1 MTGLVIEALTVAF
14 GRFTALDG
22 VSLAVDPGEV
32 RAVIGPNGAGKTT
45 LLDVIS
51 GITKPVSGRVMLGD
65 RIDLT
70 TRSEAEIARAG
81 VRRKFQKPSVFP
93 ALTVRENLEI
103 GCGPAVPAGARAARI
118 ASVLGEIGLGPRA
131 DIMAGRLSHGEK
143 QWLEIGMVL
152 AAEPALLL
160 LDEPVAGFVRCR
172 DRADR
177 RADPRPAAAGPGDPG
192 DRARHELRRGRRRPG
207 DGAARGPHA
216 LRGQPAR
223 RPERCPRHR
232 GLPRPMTHAATP
244 ARLTVEGLD
253 QHYGSAQVLRGIALA
268 VEPGACLTV
277 LGRNGAGKTTLLRCL
292 TGSIPESRG
301 RIALDGTDLTRLSPD
316 RRARAGLAYVPQG
329 ARSSRI

>member
-1 MTGLVIEALTVAF
+1 MTALVVDALTVAF
-14 GRFTALDG
+14 GRFTALDA

-70 TRSEAEIARAG
+70 KRSEVEIARAG

-103 GCGPAVPAGARAARI
+103 GCGPPLPARDRPDRI

-131 DIMAGRLSHGEK
+131 EVPAGRLAHGEK

-160 LDEPVAGFVRCR
+160 LDEPVAGLSDAETAETAALIRSLR
-172 DRADR
+172 RPDRAILVIEHDMGFVEAIADR
-177 RADPRPAAAGPGDPG
+177 
-192 DRARHELRRGRRRPG
+192 
-207 DGAARGPHA
+207 
-216 LRGQPAR
+216 
-223 RPERCPRHR
+223 
-232 GLPRPMTHAATP
+232 
-244 ARLTVEGLD
+244 V
-253 QHYGSAQVLRGIALA
+253 
-268 VEPGACLTV
+268 TV
-277 LGRNGAGKTTLLRCL
+277 LHEGRTLYEGSMAG
-292 TGSIPESRG
+292 
-301 RIALDGTDLTRLSPD
+301 
-316 RRARAGLAYVPQG
+316 ARAEPRVIEVFLG
-329 ARSSRI
+329 R